1 MILRPRGSA
10 DGAGFLAQKMNSWF
24 RFRVQIRSGRKAPVN
39 RVAFV
44 LAFSIVM
51 VALVRS
57 PPVRKAK
64 CKPVEIERATVLT
77 WCR

>member
-1 MILRPRGSA
+1 
-10 DGAGFLAQKMNSWF
+10 
-24 RFRVQIRSGRKAPVN
+24 VY

-51 VALVRS
+51 VAPIRS

-64 CKPVEIERATVLT
+64 CKPVEIERTTVLT